1 MAERILRAPK
11 GATKKMTRVG
21 RGDSAGR
28 GSTCGRGHKGQ
39 NARSGGGVRP
49 GFEGG
54 QMPLYRRIARK
65 GFSNY
70 PFKKEFIILNLESLE
85 RNYSDGDTVSMETL
99 KEKKL
104 IKKTSPDVKILG
116 KGELT
121 KKLTVEVEKISKS
134 AREKIE
140 KAGGKV
146 AAAPEIGAEP
156 EAAPAKKAKAKTA
169 KPEAAPAKTK
179 AKPEAKVEAAPAK
192 AKAKTGTKE
201 KKGAAVETEE
211 VKKQDAQEEVKAEE
225 QDS

>member
-1 MAERILRAPK
+1 MAERMLRAPK
-11 GATKKMTRVG
+11 GATKKATRVG
-21 RGDSAGR
+21 RGDSGGR

-70 PFKKEFIILNLESLE
+70 PFKKEFIVLNIESLE
-85 RNYSDGDTVSMETL
+85 RNFSDGDTVSMESL

-121 KKLTVEVEKISKS
+121 KKLTVEVEKISQS

-146 AAAPEIGAEP
+146 VASGEPAA
-156 EAAPAKKAKAKTA
+156 AKAK
-169 KPEAAPAKTK
+169 
-179 AKPEAKVEAAPAK
+179 AAPAK
-192 AKAKTGTKE
+192 AKAAPVKAKAPA
-201 KKGAAVETEE
+201 KTEE
-211 VKKQDAQEEVKAEE
+211 VEDKDVQEEVKAEE

>member
-146 AAAPEIGAEP
+146 AAGPE
-156 EAAPAKKAKAKTA
+156 TA
-169 KPEAAPAKTK
+169 KPEAAS
-179 AKPEAKVEAAPAK
+179 AK

-201 KKGAAVETEE
+201 KKGAAVETED
-211 VKKQDAQEEVKAEE
+211 VKKEDAQEAGKAEE

>member
-1 MAERILRAPK
+1 MAERMLRAPK
-11 GATKKMTRVG
+11 GATKKATRVG
-21 RGDSAGR
+21 RGDSAGK
-28 GSTCGRGHKGQ
+28 GSTCGRGDKGQ

-85 RNYSDGDTVSMETL
+85 KNYSDGDIVSMDSL

-140 KAGGKV
+140 KAGGRIVTAEKK
-146 AAAPEIGAEP
+146 AAAG
-156 EAAPAKKAKAKTA
+156 PA
-169 KPEAAPAKTK
+169 
-179 AKPEAKVEAAPAK
+179 
-192 AKAKTGTKE
+192 
-201 KKGAAVETEE
+201 E
-211 VKKQDAQEEVKAEE
+211 VKKKEVKKKEVKTEDVQEEVKAEE